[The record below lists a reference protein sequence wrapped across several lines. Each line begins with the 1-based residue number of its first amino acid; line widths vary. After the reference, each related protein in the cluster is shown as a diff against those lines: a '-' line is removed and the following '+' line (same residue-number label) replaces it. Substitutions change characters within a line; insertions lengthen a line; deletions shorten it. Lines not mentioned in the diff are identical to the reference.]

1 LRRYKR
7 DTRSGG
13 LFEVLLVIMPQ
24 EDGGGAADIEGV
36 EGRGVRDGEVDG
48 SEGEVLV
55 GEALIFAA

>member
-1 LRRYKR
+1 
-7 DTRSGG
+7 
-13 LFEVLLVIMPQ
+13 VLLVIVPQ

-36 EGRGVRDGEVDG
+36 KGRGVRDGEVDG